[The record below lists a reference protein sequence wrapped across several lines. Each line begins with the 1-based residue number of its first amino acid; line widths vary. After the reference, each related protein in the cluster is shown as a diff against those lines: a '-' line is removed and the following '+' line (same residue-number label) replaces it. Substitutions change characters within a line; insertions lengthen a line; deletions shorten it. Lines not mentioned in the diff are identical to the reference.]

1 MLLYAK
7 ENLSQIPVRA
17 VLLIDRLNG
26 KNMEPRQNHFH
37 AVQFYKDA
45 ASLAD
50 RVATFLADG
59 LKSGQ
64 PGLIVATTTHS
75 AAISRALEAIGVD
88 VSDVRKTG
96 ELQILDA
103 RKLLSA
109 FMVGGQPD
117 ALLFKS
123 NVGDVIER
131 LCVGRTPCPI
141 RVYGEMVDVLWQE
154 GNTDGAIRL
163 EILWN
168 QLASAYDFAL
178 LCGYAVGHFHK
189 EPRHSRYDDVCCQH
203 THVIAPAH

>member
-1 MLLYAK
+1 M
-7 ENLSQIPVRA
+7 ESQ
-17 VLLIDRLNG
+17 
-26 KNMEPRQNHFH
+26 QNHFH

-50 RVATFLADG
+50 RVATFLDDG
-59 LKSGQ
+59 MKSGQ
-64 PGLIVATTTHS
+64 PGLIVATSTH
-75 AAISRALEAIGVD
+75 ATAIVRALEAIGVD
-88 VSDVRKTG
+88 VSGARKTG

-154 GNTDGAIRL
+154 GNINGAIRL

-178 LCGYAVGHFHK
+178 LCGYAVGHFYK
-189 EPRHSRYDDVCCQH
+189 ETRDPRYDHVCQQH
-203 THVIAPAH
+203 THVISPAV

>member
-1 MLLYAK
+1 
-7 ENLSQIPVRA
+7 
-17 VLLIDRLNG
+17 
-26 KNMEPRQNHFH
+26 MEPQQNHFH

-45 ASLAD
+45 ASLSD
-50 RVATFLADG
+50 KVATFLADG
-59 LKSGQ
+59 LKSSQ
-64 PGLIVATTTHS
+64 PGLIVATGAHA
-75 AAISRALEAIGVD
+75 AAISRSLEAIGVD
-88 VSDVRKTG
+88 VSEARKTG

-109 FMVGGQPD
+109 FMVAGQPD

-131 LCVGRTPCPI
+131 LCAERTPCSI

-163 EILWN
+163 EVLWN

-178 LCGYAVGHFHK
+178 LCGYAVGHFYK
-189 EPRHSRYDDVCCQH
+189 ETRASRYDDVCYQH

>member
-1 MLLYAK
+1 MAT
-7 ENLSQIPVRA
+7 SAHAA
-17 VLLIDRLNG
+17 V
-26 KNMEPRQNHFH
+26 
-37 AVQFYKDA
+37 
-45 ASLAD
+45 
-50 RVATFLADG
+50 
-59 LKSGQ
+59 
-64 PGLIVATTTHS
+64 
-75 AAISRALEAIGVD
+75 ISRALEAIGVD
-88 VSDVRKTG
+88 VSEGRKTG

-178 LCGYAVGHFHK
+178 LCGYAVGHFYK
-189 EPRHSRYDDVCCQH
+189 ETRDSRYHDRVL
-203 THVIAPAH
+203 PAHARHRPGALAGARIIPPELFPSRSRRQP